1 MSVDIPTQTDRDARV
16 ATFLSAEREAA
27 KADLAWVMS
36 TIQGRRFVDS
46 IRRDTGIRAQ
56 SFRHDTHETAFN
68 EGRRSV
74 GLELEARLI
83 APDLAHLF
91 DQMEKEHR
99 DRIRARN
106 DFIGPGDE

>member
-1 MSVDIPTQTDRDARV
+1 MSVDTATQAERDDRV
-16 ATFLSAEREAA
+16 ATFQAAEREAA
-27 KADLAWVMS
+27 KADLAWVLS
-36 TIQGRRFVDS
+36 TIQGRRFVDML
-46 IRRDTGIRAQ
+46 RRDTGIRAQ
-56 SFRHDTHETAFN
+56 SFRPDPHETAFN